1 MRPLR
6 MTLLTPV
13 PQMLSRRIVRATPF
27 GLRAARA
34 LPVTQRRTF
43 LPEEM
48 AGKKVTEQHYPSS
61 DYPSLTAAEDPD
73 MVRGLGAGRRPDG
86 RAPG

>member
-1 MRPLR
+1 
-6 MTLLTPV
+6 
-13 PQMLSRRIVRATPF
+13 MLSRRIVRATAF

-43 LPEEM
+43 IPEEM
-48 AGKKVTEQHYPSS
+48 SSKKVTEQYYPSS

-73 MVRGLGAGRRPDG
+73 MVRGLGAGRRSDG
-86 RAPG
+86 RAPS

>member
-1 MRPLR
+1 
-6 MTLLTPV
+6 
-13 PQMLSRRIVRATPF
+13 MLSRRVVRATPF

-34 LPVTQRRTF
+34 LPFTQRRTF

-61 DYPSLTAAEDPD
+61 DYPSLTAAEDPE
-73 MVRGLGAGRRPDG
+73 MVCGLGAKRRLDG
-86 RAPG
+86 RTAG